1 MVNINEIVNIHEV
14 VNINDIVN
22 INELL
27 CTGCTSHW
35 VNTTWS
41 TLS

>member
-1 MVNINEIVNIHEV
+1 MVNS
-14 VNINDIVN
+14 
-22 INELL
+22 NELIR
-27 CTGCTSHW
+27 TGCTSHW